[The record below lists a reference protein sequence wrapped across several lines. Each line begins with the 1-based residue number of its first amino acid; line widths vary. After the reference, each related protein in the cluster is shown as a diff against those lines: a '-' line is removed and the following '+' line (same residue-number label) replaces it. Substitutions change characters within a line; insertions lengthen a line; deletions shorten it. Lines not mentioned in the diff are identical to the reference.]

1 MTPDSQLKPEL
12 ITLTQYE
19 ALPEDKRAEVFEGT
33 VYNMAGPSQI
43 HQALS
48 MQLSNIIFN
57 YIKNKNGQY
66 SVFTAPSMSSC
77 PTPRLQLFNRTSW
90 LSVTKIN

>member
-1 MTPDSQLKPEL
+1 MTPASQLKPEL

-19 ALPEDKRAEVFEGT
+19 ALPEAKRAEVFESIVCKKT
-33 VYNMAGPSQI
+33 GPSHI

-48 MQLSNIIFN
+48 MQLSNIILIISRTKRGN
-57 YIKNKNGQY
+57 AVY
-66 SVFTAPSMSSC
+66 SLPPSMSSC